1 MSINWPDAGF
11 LQMIAGGTQM
21 LDSKL
26 STLSL
31 KIQKEL
37 NGKIDLSTYL
47 IQTNKAR
54 SEKISDL
61 FCNRTNH
68 A

>member
-1 MSINWPDAGF
+1 
-11 LQMIAGGTQM
+11 M